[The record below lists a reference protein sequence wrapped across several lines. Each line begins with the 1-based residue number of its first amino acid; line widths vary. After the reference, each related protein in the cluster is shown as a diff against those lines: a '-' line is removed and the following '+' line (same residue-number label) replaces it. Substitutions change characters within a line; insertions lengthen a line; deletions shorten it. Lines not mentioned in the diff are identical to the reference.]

1 MAAVLS
7 PAVTIPNLSEEAHR
21 ALEDRAASNGKS
33 TETEIH
39 TKLDE
44 AVVPKPQ
51 LRLTEAL

>member
-33 TETEIH
+33 T
-39 TKLDE
+39 DE
-44 AVVPKPQ
+44 ALVPKPQ